1 MEPPEVLIA
10 AIVHE
15 ANRQYCARFGND
27 DSQVPWEEAP
37 AWQRE
42 SAINGVRGTL
52 DGSISSPKESHESWM
67 REKLT
72 AGWKFGERKDPE
84 AKTHPCL
91 VPYEQLDGYQRK
103 KDDLFRAI
111 VLALKD

>member
-1 MEPPEVLIA
+1 MEPPEISIA

-27 DSQVPWEEAP
+27 QSQAAGEDAP
-37 AWQRE
+37 SWQRE
-42 SAINGVRGTL
+42 SAIKGVRAVL
-52 DGSISSPKESHESWM
+52 DGTATNPREQHESWM
-67 REKLT
+67 RDKLES
-72 AGWKFGERKDPE
+72 GWKFGERKDPE

-91 VPYEQLDGYQRK
+91 VPYDQLDAYQRK

-111 VLALKD
+111 VLA